1 MISKEAVF
9 ILLLCILGLV
19 AILNAQDTADQP
31 AAKAQT
37 PAPQLSEEEMIA
49 AIAKKNIF
57 KPKLVVENTNKRP
70 LAKSYEIVTGP
81 ESLVRPFTLIGIN
94 IGEEKAMAQLLF
106 SNPVD
111 RKAATVDDVFE
122 TLTITEIHSTYIRCD
137 YDGYDVKIDVG
148 ESSEDAR
155 NRILGF
161 NKDFEFIGTTI
172 TEKEAFAYIK
182 IANETLRLEV
192 GDALGD
198 SEIIRIEEGKLWIR
212 HANGLEFAIDPTS
225 LNTSE

>member
-1 MISKEAVF
+1 MISKEAAI
-9 ILLLCILGLV
+9 ILLLFALGLV
-19 AILNAQDTADQP
+19 AILKADEQ
-31 AAKAQT
+31 A
-37 PAPQLSEEEMIA
+37 PAPAQNNTPEKQQLSEKEMIK
-49 AIAKKNIF
+49 AIAAKNIF
-57 KPKLVVENTNKRP
+57 KPKLVDAIPKRP
-70 LAKSYEIVTGP
+70 MLNSFNIISGP

-155 NRILGF
+155 NRIMGF
-161 NKDFEFIGTTI
+161 NKDFEFIGTTL
-172 TEKEAFAYIK
+172 TENEAFAYIK
-182 IANETLRLEV
+182 IGTETLRLEV
-192 GDALGD
+192 GDALGE

>member
-1 MISKEAVF
+1 MISKEAAI
-9 ILLLCILGLV
+9 ILLIFILGLF
-19 AILNAQDTADQP
+19 AIVRAQQQPPVPANAP
-31 AAKAQT
+31 KAENQ
-37 PAPQLSEEEMIA
+37 QLSQEEMIK

-57 KPKLVVENTNKRP
+57 KPKLVDAMPKRQMIN
-70 LAKSYEIVTGP
+70 SYNIISGP

-106 SNPVD
+106 TNPVD
-111 RKAATVDDVFE
+111 RKAATVNDVFE
-122 TLTITEIHSTYIRCD
+122 TLMITEIHSTYIRCD

-155 NRILGF
+155 NRIMGF

-172 TEKEAFAYIK
+172 TESEAFAYIK
-182 IANETLRLEV
+182 IGNETLRLEV
-192 GDALGD
+192 GDALGE

>member
-1 MISKEAVF
+1 MISKKTVI
-9 ILLLCILGLV
+9 ILFLCAFGIV
-19 AILNAQDTADQP
+19 ATLKAQDIADKTP
-31 AAKAQT
+31 KAKK
-37 PAPQLSEEEMIA
+37 APTHNLNHEDMIK
-49 AIAKKNIF
+49 AIAIKNIF
-57 KPKLVVENTNKRP
+57 KPKLVDNTNKRP
-70 LAKSYEIVTGP
+70 MINSYNIISGP
-81 ESLVRPFTLIGIN
+81 EPLVRPFTLIGIN

-148 ESSEDAR
+148 ESSENAR
-155 NRILGF
+155 NRIMGF

-172 TEKEAFAYIK
+172 TDNEAFAYIK
-182 IANETLRLEV
+182 IGSETLRLEV